1 MIKNKV
7 YSYIGLAM
15 KSGNIKSGEF
25 ATEKAVK
32 GGRAQVVIVA
42 GDASANTKKKFY
54 DMCEFY
60 KVAFIVYGT
69 KEELGH
75 SIGKEYRASLAVVDR
90 GLAEAIIQNINQEV
104 VDIWQK

>member
-7 YSYIGLAM
+7 YSYIGFAM

-25 ATEKAVK
+25 AAEKAVK
-32 GGRAQVVIVA
+32 EGKAYVVIVA
-42 GDASANTKKKFY
+42 RDASANTKKKFY
-54 DMCEFY
+54 NMCEFY
-60 KVAFIVYGT
+60 KVAFFVYGT

-75 SIGKEYRASLAVVDR
+75 SIGKEYRASLAITDQ
-90 GLAEAIIQNINQEV
+90 GLANAIIQNINQEV